1 MKSRLNHFSGYTEN
15 KLPNYLSRN
24 CKKLSTFE
32 GLLFRK
38 AFLMNTDFDPI
49 GEAADAYLAGQHNA
63 AINVI
68 SSIAEDDEIPVSY
81 LFRDFQQMPELEQF
95 ALETCS
101 GKVLDIGAG
110 VGSHALWLQEN
121 GRHVTPLEISEKACG
136 VMKSRGVK
144 NVVVADFRHF
154 QPSEKFDTILLLMNG
169 IGLAGTLEQLPAF
182 FQKLKSWLAPGGQLL
197 LESSDILYMYEEEDG
212 SVSLD
217 LNSGYYG
224 EVEYQMAFNGQK
236 GETFPWLF
244 IDYGLLEDYAAES
257 GFKAEFLFE
266 GENGEYLARLF

>member
-1 MKSRLNHFSGYTEN
+1 
-15 KLPNYLSRN
+15 
-24 CKKLSTFE
+24 
-32 GLLFRK
+32 
-38 AFLMNTDFDPI
+38 MN
-49 GEAADAYLAGQHNA
+49 N
-63 AINVI
+63 
-68 SSIAEDDEIPVSY
+68 
-81 LFRDFQQMPELEQF
+81 
-95 ALETCS
+95 
-101 GKVLDIGAG
+101 
-110 VGSHALWLQEN
+110 
-121 GRHVTPLEISEKACG
+121 
-136 VMKSRGVK
+136 RGIK
-144 NVVVADFRHF
+144 NVVAADFWHF
-154 QPSEKFDTILLLMNG
+154 QPSEKYDTILLLMNG

-236 GETFPWLF
+236 GKTFPWLF